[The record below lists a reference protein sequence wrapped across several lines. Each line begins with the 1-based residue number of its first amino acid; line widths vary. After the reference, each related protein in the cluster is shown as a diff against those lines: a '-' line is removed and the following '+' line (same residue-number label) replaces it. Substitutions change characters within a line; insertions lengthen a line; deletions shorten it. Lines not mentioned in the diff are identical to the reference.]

1 MSNNRNN
8 NRNGNNDDRD
18 RDKFNMSEVE
28 KEIERLRNS
37 EGFLEFDGR
46 EGLPKREKSIVR
58 VERISRLH
66 RDALEGSHLV
76 VTGENV
82 IEFMNDYLAMIGRK
96 RMLGM
101 VEGLRM
107 FKGVGVGYYQ
117 GGLYVENE
125 KSFVDMLEEIGKRKF
140 IRTLLLVDVINE
152 LDLEVLDILDGMM
165 ADGVQIIAVMS
176 DNVEI
181 DEDKRLMGTE
191 LVDLLKYRMRENYRW
206 GREMLSDK

>member
-8 NRNGNNDDRD
+8 NNKGNNDDRD

-46 EGLPKREKSIVR
+46 EGLPKMEKSIVR

-125 KSFVDMLEEIGKRKF
+125 KSFVEMLEEIGKRKF

>member
-8 NRNGNNDDRD
+8 NNKGNNDDRD

-46 EGLPKREKSIVR
+46 ESLPKREKSIVR
-58 VERISRLH
+58 VESISRLH